1 MEQRDPNAWLQAINE
16 APAEEKG
23 ARCEEALKVWPAA
36 TEVWRAYVQATPS
49 DESAQPN
56 AGELLKRA
64 LEVSVDPKL
73 YALYIDFV
81 RQTNPDLLS
90 DAYEYVL
97 DAVSFDPDSGGL
109 WKQYIDN
116 LASKPALNEWEEQFR
131 RDRVRKAYKR
141 AVSLPLTNVE
151 NLWRSYGAFET
162 KISRMSARKFI
173 DERSAAYMKARSCIH
188 AYEQV
193 TKGIAGAGTM
203 PSPDQ
208 SQRDAAK
215 WRAYIQWEISN
226 PLELDTKVE
235 EQEQEL
241 NSRIAF
247 AIKRANISARWAPA
261 LWFDAGSKLGVEY
274 WIEGAQAMP
283 ESFLLA
289 FKLAEHWEQEAD
301 YEKVRSTYK
310 QLGEA
315 LTGCGIDPSP
325 AWAQLVRAAHRMR
338 GADSARDVV
347 KACLAEVADPGIS
360 VYLAIATVECADN
373 QLEIGNQIMAFAY
386 TKFTSSAP
394 MLTESGFALVQR
406 YLHYLFRKSDVVN
419 ARSVFE
425 QSVPKTPRH
434 LLQKLFDHMLNMET
448 KHSLD
453 TGDGLISVRKLEK
466 RYAEL
471 FQVDEAELFAKRF
484 CDDSIF
490 THDLP
495 DLAAAV
501 AGTSNKD
508 QAIDIKNLLPP
519 DSILASYASSLPP
532 ADLYEGPQIN
542 VPLLMKYIQAAPDA

>member
-1 MEQRDPNAWLQAINE
+1 MEQRDPNAWLQAISE
-16 APAEEKG
+16 ASAEEKG

-36 TEVWRAYVQATPS
+36 TEVWRAYVQATPT
-49 DESAQPN
+49 DESAHPN

-73 YALYIDFV
+73 CALYIDYV
-81 RQTNPDLLS
+81 RQTQPDLLS

-97 DAVSFDPDSGGL
+97 DAVSYDPDSGVL
-109 WKQYIDN
+109 WKQFIDN
-116 LASKPALNEWEEQFR
+116 LASKPASNEWEEQFR

-151 NLWRSYGAFET
+151 SLWRSYGAFET
-162 KISRMSARKFI
+162 KINRMSARKFI
-173 DERSAAYMKARSCIH
+173 DERSASYMKARSCIH
-188 AYEQV
+188 AYEQ
-193 TKGIAGAGTM
+193 TMKGLAGAGTM
-203 PSPDQ
+203 PSPEQ

-215 WRAYIQWEISN
+215 WRAYIQWEASN
-226 PLELDTKVE
+226 PLELDTAVE
-235 EQEQEL
+235 EQQQEL
-241 NSRIAF
+241 QNRIAF
-247 AIKRANISARWAPA
+247 AIKRATISARWAPA

-274 WIEGAQAMP
+274 WIRGAQAIP
-283 ESFLLA
+283 ESYLLA
-289 FKLAEHWEQEAD
+289 FKLAEYWEQESD
-301 YEKVRSTYK
+301 YDKVRETYN
-310 QLGEA
+310 QLGNA
-315 LTGCGIDPSP
+315 LSARQVDPSP
-325 AWAQLVRAAHRMR
+325 AWAQLIRAAHRMR
-338 GADSARDVV
+338 GADAARDVV
-347 KACLAEVADPGIS
+347 KACLADVVDPGIS
-360 VYLAIATVECADN
+360 VYLAAATVESSDN
-373 QLEIGNQIMAFAY
+373 QLEIGNQIMAFAF

-394 MLTESGFALVQR
+394 MLPESGFALVLR

-434 LLQKLFDHMLNMET
+434 LLQKLFDHMLTMET
-448 KHSLD
+448 RHSLD

-495 DLAAAV
+495 ELAAAV
-501 AGTSNKD
+501 NGATSKD

-519 DSILASYASSLPP
+519 DSILSSYASSLPP